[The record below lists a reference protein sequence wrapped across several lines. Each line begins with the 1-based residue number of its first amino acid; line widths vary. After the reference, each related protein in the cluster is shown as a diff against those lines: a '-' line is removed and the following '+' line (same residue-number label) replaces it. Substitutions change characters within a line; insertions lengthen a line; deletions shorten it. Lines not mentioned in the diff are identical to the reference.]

1 MEVALLKGNL
11 FGNPKLPHAL
21 KTLRTLVVEDNEI
34 NIKVAS
40 YLLAKLGHTADT
52 ALCGE
57 DALKLCRSQQYHVIL
72 MDCHMPGIDGFE
84 TTAAIR
90 RLELAANVAPVYIVA
105 VTADVGNGSRERC
118 LAAGMNDYIS
128 KPLHLKEFETVM
140 ERVANLAEENAF
152 CSA

>member
-1 MEVALLKGNL
+1 L
-11 FGNPKLPHAL
+11 HAL

-52 ALCGE
+52 AVCGE
-57 DALKLCRSQQYHVIL
+57 EALELSKSRKYHVIL

-90 RLELAANVAPVYIVA
+90 RREHAYNLTPVYIIA
-105 VTADVGNGSRERC
+105 VTADIGLRDRC
-118 LAAGMNDYIS
+118 LAAGMNDYLS
-128 KPLHLKEFETVM
+128 KPLHLKDFETVM
-140 ERVANLAEENAF
+140 ERVANIAEENVF

>member
-1 MEVALLKGNL
+1 M
-11 FGNPKLPHAL
+11 

-57 DALKLCRSQQYHVIL
+57 DALELSKSRKYHVIL

-90 RLELAANVAPVYIVA
+90 RRELAFNLSPVYIVA

-118 LAAGMNDYIS
+118 LAAGMNDYLS
-128 KPLHLKEFETVM
+128 KPLHLKEFESVM
-140 ERVANLAEENAF
+140 ERVASLAAENAF
-152 CSA
+152 CSV